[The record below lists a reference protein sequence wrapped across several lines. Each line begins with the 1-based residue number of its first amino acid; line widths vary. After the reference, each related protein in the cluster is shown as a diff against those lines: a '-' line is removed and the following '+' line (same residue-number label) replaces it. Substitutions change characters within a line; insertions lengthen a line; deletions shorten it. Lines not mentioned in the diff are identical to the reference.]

1 MLKHIT
7 IDLGTSNTVIS
18 SKGKGVLL
26 NEPSVAAIDL
36 RTNNIV
42 AVGSDAKNLLDKTP
56 KDISVVLPLKNSVI
70 SDFDVAVAMMKS
82 FLTSIFP
89 KGIIRPKATLV
100 MPQGIT
106 NLESKAA
113 VEVVSRSGA
122 KVSYTL
128 ESPIAAALGMDID
141 IAAASGNMILDIGG
155 GKTSAT
161 VVSFGGIVTSFDE
174 NCCGTQMD
182 NLIVS
187 YVKENFGAI
196 IGKTTAE
203 SIKIGVGTG
212 EGTAQQEEIS
222 VMGRDEKTGLPREI
236 KISGAD
242 VYEAVLPVLSKI
254 VQLIKTTLT
263 YTPAELMRDIHEQG
277 IFMVGGASRMRGL
290 DKFIEN
296 SIGIKTHIDKN
307 PEECASLGACSVLD
321 TGVVR

>member
-18 SKGKGVLL
+18 SKDKGVLL

-42 AVGSDAKNLLDKTP
+42 AVGHDAKNLLDKTP
-56 KDISVVLPLKNSVI
+56 KDIGVVQPLKNSVI

-82 FLTSIFP
+82 FLTSVFP
-89 KGIIRPKATLV
+89 KSVIRPKVTLI

-113 VEVVSRSGA
+113 EEVVSRSGA
-122 KVSYTL
+122 KVSYII
-128 ESPIAAALGMDID
+128 ESPIAAALGMEID
-141 IAAASGNMILDIGG
+141 IAAAMGNMILDIGG
-155 GKTSAT
+155 GKASAT

-174 NCCGTQMD
+174 NCCGNEMD
-182 NLIVS
+182 DLIVS

-203 SIKIGVGTG
+203 SIKMSIGTG
-212 EGTAQQEEIS
+212 EDANEEIS
-222 VMGRDEKTGLPREI
+222 VMGRDEKTGLPKEI
-236 KISGAD
+236 KISGKD
-242 VYEAVLPVLSKI
+242 VYEAICPVLSKMI
-254 VQLIKTTLT
+254 KLIKTTLSH
-263 YTPAELMRDIHEQG
+263 TPAELMRDIHEQG

-296 SIGIKTHIDKN
+296 SVGIKTHTCEN
-307 PEECASLGACSVLD
+307 PEECISIGACYIFD
-321 TGVVR
+321 AGVAR

>member
-18 SKGKGVLL
+18 SKDKGVLL
-26 NEPSVAAIDL
+26 NEPSVAALDL

-56 KDISVVLPLKNSVI
+56 KDIGVVLPLKNSVI
-70 SDFDVAVAMMKS
+70 SDFDVAVAMVKS

-89 KGIIRPKATLV
+89 KTVIRPKATLI

-122 KVSYTL
+122 KVSYTI
-128 ESPIAAALGMDID
+128 ESPIAAALGMNLD
-141 IAAASGNMILDIGG
+141 IAKASGNMLLDIGG
-155 GKTSAT
+155 GKASAT
-161 VVSFGGIVTSFDE
+161 VVSFGGIVTSFDDDCSGNE
-174 NCCGTQMD
+174 MD

-187 YVKENFGAI
+187 YIKENLGAI

-203 SIKIGVGTG
+203 SIKMSIGTG
-212 EGTAQQEEIS
+212 DETHDEEIT
-222 VMGRDEKTGLPREI
+222 VMGRDEKTGLPKEI

-242 VYEAVLPVLSKI
+242 VYESISPVLSKI
-254 VQLIKTTLT
+254 VKLIKTTLT
-263 YTPAELMRDIHEQG
+263 HTPAELMRDIHEQG
-277 IFMVGGASRMRGL
+277 IFLLGGVSQMRGL
-290 DKFIEN
+290 DKFIEK
-296 SIGIKTHIDKN
+296 SIGIKTHICKN
-307 PEECASLGACSVLD
+307 PKECVSLGACYVFD
-321 TGVVR
+321 AGVVQ